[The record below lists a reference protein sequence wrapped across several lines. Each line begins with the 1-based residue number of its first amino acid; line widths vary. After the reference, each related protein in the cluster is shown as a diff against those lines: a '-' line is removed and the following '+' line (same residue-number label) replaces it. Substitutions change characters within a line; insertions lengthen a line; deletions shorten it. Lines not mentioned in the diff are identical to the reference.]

1 VYAHAALEHVAT
13 GYAAWEYAVSEHAAW
28 RYVARVYIVRAH
40 AARGH
45 VEHQDAELAYVVSGQ
60 YYAAQLVLVIVV
72 HTHCTAAVLVSEQQ
86 EPCFTK
92 NNSV

>member
-13 GYAAWEYAVSEHAAW
+13 GYAAW
-28 RYVARVYIVRAH
+28 VYIVRAH